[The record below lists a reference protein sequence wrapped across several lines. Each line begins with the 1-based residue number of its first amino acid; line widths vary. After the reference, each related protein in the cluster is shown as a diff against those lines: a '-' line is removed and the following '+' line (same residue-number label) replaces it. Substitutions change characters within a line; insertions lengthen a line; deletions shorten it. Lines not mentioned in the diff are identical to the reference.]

1 MPDRPKTEPAT
12 PAAWG
17 VPAETFAD
25 HVVLRPPNRLMERA
39 TRKVG
44 LRDKS
49 DAEAIERAENALELL
64 SSEFDGW
71 MKNEVVRLEEMR
83 IAFAGSRDD
92 DAAQALYRSAHDLRG
107 QSATFGFPLAGEI
120 ADGLCQML
128 EDDKALPPQA
138 YIDRHVEAI
147 RALVH
152 ENARDRDHPM
162 GKLLVVH
169 LAQLR
174 ADIAAGKL
182 KA

>member
-1 MPDRPKTEPAT
+1 MPDLTKSEPPT
-12 PAAWG
+12 SAWG
-17 VPAETFAD
+17 VPIETFPD
-25 HVVLRPPNRLMERA
+25 HMVLRPPNRLMERA

-71 MKNEVVRLEEMR
+71 MEDELVRLERMR
-83 IAFAGSRDD
+83 LAFVAVRDD
-92 DAAQALYRSAHDLRG
+92 ATTQALYRSAHDLRG
-107 QSATFGFPLAGEI
+107 QSATFGFPLAGEV

-128 EDDKALPPQA
+128 DDVEALPPQD

-147 RALVH
+147 RAIVH
-152 ENARDRDHPM
+152 EDVRDRDNAT
-162 GKLLVVH
+162 GKLLVAE

-174 ADIAAGKL
+174 AEMAAGRRRT
-182 KA
+182 